1 MTPPKRRKS
10 ADGGAPPTAGPLF
23 EAAAPLTAVL
33 AWPALPAVLRRA
45 LSRAVPPETLAS
57 LSFGESVQAWRDPAL
72 PE

>member
-1 MTPPKRRKS
+1 MADYDFKAKRERDNAARS
-10 ADGGAPPTAGPLF
+10 AIDV